1 MGNNQGRM
9 EQIMEGSVYTETECD
24 LLNGKLCIANVSLDF
39 KIEDCECSSECGDQW
54 VTEKW
59 QRTIVTD
66 SDIINYKIYN
76 EDTHEECDVFL
87 SAQEREKVIE
97 TATQEF
103 LELEQ

>member
-9 EQIMEGSVYTETECD
+9 EQMMDGSVYTETECD
-24 LLNGKLCIANVSLDF
+24 LPNGNLCIAKVKIDF
-39 KIEDCECSSECGDQW
+39 EIEDCECSSECGDQW

-66 SDIINYKIYN
+66 SDIIRYEIYD

-87 SAQEREKVIE
+87 SAQEREEVRE

-103 LELEQ
+103 LESE